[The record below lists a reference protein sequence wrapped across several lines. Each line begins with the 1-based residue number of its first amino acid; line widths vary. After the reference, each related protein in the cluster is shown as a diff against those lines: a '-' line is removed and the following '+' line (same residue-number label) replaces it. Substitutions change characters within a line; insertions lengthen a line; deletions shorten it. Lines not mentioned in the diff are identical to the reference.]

1 MWYRCCELLWEIAI
15 SKEMRIYTGSISR
28 DRIHMLIGISPNMS
42 VSKAVQYLKGKS
54 SHKLMSEYKAL
65 KRRYWG
71 HHMRAGGYWVATSG
85 NVTDEVWMEY
95 IKNQRPPEPDDEFH
109 RSQTPAWEC
118 IHHYGT
124 KSTSLCLQSSY
135 IHSQ

>member
-1 MWYRCCELLWEIAI
+1 MERYKSGGYTVWDCKYHIAWTTKYRYPVLKGNVWYRCCELLWEIAI

-65 KRRYWG
+65 KRRYRG
-71 HHMRAGGYWVATSG
+71 SAYVGERILGG
-85 NVTDEVWMEY
+85 DEW
-95 IKNQRPPEPDDEFH
+95 KCDR
-109 RSQTPAWEC
+109 
-118 IHHYGT
+118 
-124 KSTSLCLQSSY
+124 
-135 IHSQ
+135 